1 MAFNLKKLDQ
11 IAVPRSE
18 IAIEQAKTRLESRE
32 WIRMSQDIALCL
44 HYYLRQAGL
53 TQKDLA
59 ERMGVSATY
68 IGKLLKGNENLTLE
82 TICKIQQVIGV
93 KLISVLQPYAQTV
106 AVSLSPSAP
115 KKSANSFHDDEL
127 IESTAQVT
135 DTLYI

>member
-59 ERMGVSATY
+59 ERMGVSAAY

-82 TICKIQQVIGV
+82 TICKIQQVTGI
-93 KLISVLQPYAQTV
+93 KLISVLHPCSQTV
-106 AVSLSPSAP
+106 TVSLSPSAP
-115 KKSANSFHDDEL
+115 KKSTKSSHDDEL
-127 IESTAQVT
+127 IENITQVT
-135 DTLYI
+135 DALYI